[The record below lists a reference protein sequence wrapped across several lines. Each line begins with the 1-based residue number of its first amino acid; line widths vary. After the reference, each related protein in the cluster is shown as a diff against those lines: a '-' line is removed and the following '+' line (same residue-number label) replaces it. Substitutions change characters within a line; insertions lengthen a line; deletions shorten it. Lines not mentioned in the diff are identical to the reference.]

1 MRHAAAMMRN
11 PDKDIPMRLDNLASY
26 LFPEQAA
33 ISNREKIISA
43 LSAFV
48 AMALVIWTTQQLAQA
63 EHRPYMVSSMGASAV
78 LLFAVYH
85 SPLSQPWAFVGG
97 HMIAAMIGVLCA
109 HHIPNPVLATAT
121 TVGLAI
127 VAMHWLRCLH
137 PPAGATAVFAVLGG
151 QPILDL
157 GWGYVFSVVGA
168 NVAFLLIPALI
179 LNNLL
184 PGRRYPMMRL
194 KTAEPGAPAEPAGR
208 VSRPEHEDIVAA
220 LKSMDTFIDVS
231 EEDLE
236 RIYLLATVNR
246 QKRSLG
252 SIVCHDI
259 MTRNVTSVAPDTALP
274 AVWEVLRQRN
284 IRGVPVVDETHRV
297 VGVVAISDF
306 LKNTDW
312 SWNRRSRLRCLLSSP
327 RRAPTSAA
335 DIMTAPAITLRE
347 DAHVAELLATFANN
361 GINHVPVTDKEGKLV
376 CIVTRLD
383 LLNLFGNQIPSRQ
396 AA

>member
-1 MRHAAAMMRN
+1 
-11 PDKDIPMRLDNLASY
+11 MRLDALAAF
-26 LFPEQAA
+26 LFPEQAT

-43 LSAFV
+43 LAAFV
-48 AMALVIWTTQQLAQA
+48 AMALVIWATQQLAQT

-184 PGRRYPMMRL
+184 PGRRYPMVRL
-194 KTAEPGAPAEPAGR
+194 KPSEGAASAQQAGR

-220 LKSMDTFIDVS
+220 LESMDAFIDVS

-252 SIVCHDI
+252 SIVCRDI
-259 MTRNVTSVAPDTALP
+259 MTRNVTSVMPDTALS

-284 IRGVPVVDETHRV
+284 IRGVPVVDDNHRV
-297 VGVVAISDF
+297 TGMVAISDF

-312 SWNRRSRLRCLLSSP
+312 NWNRRGRLRCLLSSP
-327 RRAPTSAA
+327 LKAPAVAA

-347 DAHVAELLATFANN
+347 GTHVAELLATFANN
-361 GINHVPVTDKEGKLV
+361 GINHVPVTDDAGRLAG
-376 CIVTRLD
+376 IITRLD
-383 LLNLFGNQIPSRQ
+383 LLNLFGSHIPSRQ

>member
-1 MRHAAAMMRN
+1 MRHAADMMGG
-11 PDKDIPMRLDNLASY
+11 PDTDIPMRLDTLTSF
-26 LFPEQAA
+26 LFPEQAV
-33 ISNREKIISA
+33 ISNREKIITA
-43 LSAFV
+43 LAGFV
-48 AMALVIWTTQQLAQA
+48 AMGLVIWATQQLAQA
-63 EHRPYMVSSMGASAV
+63 EHRPYMISSMGASAV
-78 LLFAVYH
+78 LLFAVFH

-97 HMIAAMIGVLCA
+97 HMLAAMIGVLCA

-121 TVGLAI
+121 TLGLALL
-127 VAMHWLRCLH
+127 AMQWLRCLH

-168 NVAFLLIPALI
+168 NVAFLLAAALV

-194 KTAEPGAPAEPAGR
+194 KPSVSDAPAQPAGR

-220 LKSMDTFIDVS
+220 LRSMDTFIDVS

-236 RIYLLATVNR
+236 RIYLLATINR

-252 SIVCHDI
+252 SIVCSDI
-259 MTRNVTSVAPDTALP
+259 MTRNVTSVTPDTALS
-274 AVWEVLRQRN
+274 AVWKVLRQRN
-284 IRGVPVVDETHRV
+284 IRGVPVVDEEHRV
-297 VGVVAISDF
+297 AGVVAISDF

-312 SWNRRSRLRCLLSSP
+312 NWNRRSRLRCLLSSL
-327 RRAPTSAA
+327 RKAPVSAA

-361 GINHVPVTDKEGKLV
+361 GINHVPVTDDKDRLV
-376 CIVTRLD
+376 GIVTRLD
-383 LLNLFGNQIPSRQ
+383 LLNLFGSQIPSRQ